1 MIFDELRALI
11 GTPPAGYEIFEYIFA
26 GIFLIILEQSCISFI
41 SALFSWIGGKR

>member
-11 GTPPAGYEIFEYIFA
+11 GSPPAGYEFFEYILA
-26 GIFLIILEQSCISFI
+26 AIILVLLLQSCISFI